1 MKMINYY
8 LKVFKK
14 SDYDLNFLKNIEV
27 AANDLMKINA
37 ELSYQISNDIKIN
50 IRYNNIEE

>member
-8 LKVFKK
+8 LKVLKK